1 MSLYK
6 KRSAPIRIALSVMT
20 LSGLVLTAQAQGT
33 SAAALSGSVSLK
45 DVFETA
51 WQRQPEA
58 YALQSRRDAAQA
70 QAGRGV
76 DRREKQAHGLAR
88 AHGQCKGGRGRQ
100 QYQPDGQRLHHL
112 LEQGLLEAVEKVD
125 QRVHRAIV
133 LKVPNLTISGAA
145 GESRP
150 GNAGARAVWQ
160 STCPGP

>member
-70 QAGRGV
+70 QAKAASMLSPEPPSLEISQRS
-76 DRREKQAHGLAR
+76 DRMTG
-88 AHGQCKGGRGRQ
+88 
-100 QYQPDGQRLHHL
+100 
-112 LEQGLLEAVEKVD
+112 
-125 QRVHRAIV
+125 
-133 LKVPNLTISGAA
+133 NSGAREAEVGIAFPSGYPDNAQPVPIWRKLKSRWLSASCSPHNCGSLLPSGMLGGA
-145 GESRP
+145 GCEL
-150 GNAGARAVWQ
+150 A
-160 STCPGP
+160 